1 LAWNLLDDSK
11 IFLMEGE
18 VGIMLKNM
26 RIGLK
31 LILVGT
37 LIMAVPLAAVAFFSI
52 TKARA
57 GLVTVT
63 NEEVQHVSRQIAQQL
78 DQSVQSEIKLL
89 LTLANDRDFV
99 AAAVAVN
106 ERSAAKLSDKEEQ
119 RVGAAVELAN
129 SKLAS
134 FQSIKEIGADYEGI
148 PIVGLDGICFANN
161 DPKALGMNLSERAY
175 VKNGLAGQV
184 SVNMATVSKVTG
196 QPVLPIGAPLYSN
209 GKVVGAIAFVIKL
222 GFLSDLIKDVKIGK
236 TGYVFLTDN
245 TGLVIAHPAAEN
257 VFKLNMTTLKGMET
271 VSRRMINQESGVQ
284 NYVFQGGHKTA
295 GFAPVKSTQWSVGL
309 TMPDSEF
316 LAAANETTQLVLII
330 AAASLL
336 VAFLVYLLF
345 SRSITKPLSRGVAF
359 TQALA
364 SGDFTQHLNIHQKD
378 EVGILAE
385 SLNAMSVKLRDL
397 VATIQDSSEQ
407 VASSSE
413 EISASA
419 QSLAEGSQSQASS
432 LEETS
437 ASVEEL
443 TASVD
448 QVAEHA
454 QTQAAAV
461 EQGSASMTQT
471 QKSIDAISSSLADIS
486 ALAKG
491 SVERSTEGFQAVA
504 TVVEAISL
512 ISESSEKISG
522 IVTVISEIA
531 DQTNLLA
538 LNASIEAARAGEHGR
553 GFAVVADEV
562 SKLADRSSTS
572 TKEIESIIKES
583 AKNISRGVEIAKGSQ
598 GSMEQI
604 KLASQKVEETI
615 LGLSHLMTEQVASVK
630 ELAIALDN
638 VNEMSQSISAAT
650 EEQTTN
656 AKQVSKAIEGINDVT
671 QSAASAAEE
680 MSSSTEQLSAMA
692 QQLQRLTAQFKIRA
706 DEDGST
712 KTVPGSAAL
721 PPRAAESHE
730 AVSGAA

>member
-1 LAWNLLDDSK
+1 
-11 IFLMEGE
+11 
-18 VGIMLKNM
+18 MLKNM
-26 RIGLK
+26 RISLK

-37 LIMAVPLAAVAFFSI
+37 LIMAVSLAAVAVVSI
-52 TKARA
+52 MKARA
-57 GLVTVT
+57 GLVTIT
-63 NEEVQHVSRQIAQQL
+63 NEEVQRVSHEVAREVDAR
-78 DQSVQSEIKLL
+78 VQSEIKLL
-89 LTLANDRDFV
+89 LSLANDRDFIAA
-99 AAAVAVN
+99 AAAVD
-106 ERSAAKLSDKEEQ
+106 ERAAGTLSAKDEQ
-119 RVGAAVELAN
+119 RVNALVELAN
-129 SKLAS
+129 TKLAS
-134 FQSIKEIGADYEGI
+134 FQAIKEIGADYEGI

-161 DPKALGMNLSERAY
+161 DPKALGINLSERAY
-175 VKNGLAGQV
+175 VKNGLQGQV
-184 SVNMATVSKVTG
+184 SVNSATLSKVSG
-196 QPVLPIGAPLYSN
+196 QPVLPIGAPLFSN
-209 GKVVGAIAFVIKL
+209 GKVVGTIAFVLKL
-222 GFLSDLIKDVKIGK
+222 GFLSDLIKEVKVGK
-236 TGYVFLTDN
+236 SGYVFITDS
-245 TGLVIAHPAAEN
+245 TGLVIAHPVAEN
-257 VFKLNMTTLKGMET
+257 VMKLNMAELKGMEIA
-271 VSRRMINQESGVQ
+271 SRRMMAQEEGVQ
-284 NYVFQGGHKTA
+284 NYFFQGSYKTL
-295 GFAPVKSTQWSVGL
+295 GFAPVSSTRWSVGL

-316 LAAANETTQLVLII
+316 LAAANETTQLVGII
-330 AAASLL
+330 AIVAL
-336 VAFLVYLLF
+336 VLAFLIYFIF

-359 TQALA
+359 TQSLA
-364 SGDFTQHLNIHQKD
+364 AGDFTQHLDIHQKD

-385 SLNAMSVKLRDL
+385 SLNMMSDKLRDL

-407 VASSSE
+407 VAASSE

-448 QVAEHA
+448 QVAQHA

-471 QKSIDAISSSLADIS
+471 QRSIDAISRSLTDIS
-486 ALAKG
+486 TLAKG
-491 SVERSTEGFQAVA
+491 SVEKSSEGYQAVA
-504 TVVEAISL
+504 TVVEAITL

-522 IVTVISEIA
+522 IVNVISEIA

-572 TKEIESIIKES
+572 TKEIEGIIKES

-604 KLASQKVEETI
+604 KLTSQKVEETI
-615 LGLSHLMTEQVASVK
+615 AGLSSLMNEQVASVK
-630 ELAIALDN
+630 ELALALDN

-680 MSSSTEQLSAMA
+680 MSSSTEQLSSMA

-706 DEDGST
+706 DGMTEAAKKPQDPDGT
-712 KTVPGSAAL
+712 ATAIAVRL
-721 PPRAAESHE
+721 PA
-730 AVSGAA
+730 